1 MEDNVRRIQDGFNH
15 INKKIG
21 ASDIYRKFK
30 MQFDALFNP
39 KEIAKNKQEFEK
51 IYVHD
56 DDFEKEIEDFR
67 NSVGSMAAF
76 CVGYTGI
83 GKTTSLRYCFELG
96 IKNVTVYNE
105 NKKELVFP
113 SFFDGHNNLETDF
126 SDVLAK
132 KIGSVCS
139 YLERENSDLKRY
151 MKSKEGLSELVEFI
165 QVTKPEIVEVD
176 PLELVNM
183 SEIEEVHYKLKYA
196 YDNYKYSY
204 NAIRLKF
211 MIAKKYDKYERLI
224 IILDDVESLPHEE
237 QQNLIRLYLSFF
249 DCMANTEFPQNS
261 EYNINLLISLRP
273 HTYRLFNNNRSIEA
287 YPIVGNPITK
297 NKPVDLKDL
306 FKKRFEYY
314 TETNPRVIG
323 NIDSWNECYEHL
335 KELNELFQGQYKS
348 MIINLCFM
356 NIREALSYYAR
367 IFANRLWV
375 QKNKEVYAEFTVNV
389 PDYTFDSITI
399 IRALACN
406 ESKVYYSDANN
417 LLPCL
422 FLNEPDKDYTVYCLL
437 LLSLFNKRKAKYEY
451 YGESSKKKKK
461 LVNELEDVFSS
472 EIVEIFEECILHLFT
487 LKILRKSI
495 RDKDDYKAL
504 DRKES
509 LKDDSLIYLS
519 SKGEEMWKMFAQDS
533 VLLEMF
539 REAVYRDCNKMD
551 FNMQCSFHLIE
562 TGQQK
567 EIFID
572 LLKYIE
578 YLSYMED
585 DLRNSITG
593 ESKKKKYT
601 EMFGRE
607 MVVLHLLEGV
617 KCSLRYSGKGEEQD
631 IKDYLFNLQQQLNG

>member
-1 MEDNVRRIQDGFNH
+1 MKENVLRINDGFKH
-15 INKKIG
+15 INKIG

-39 KEIAKNKQEFEK
+39 KEIAKSKEEFEK

-56 DDFEKEIEDFR
+56 KDFEDEIEEFR
-67 NSVGSMAAF
+67 KSVGSMAAF

-83 GKTTSLRYCFELG
+83 GKTTSLRYCFDLG

-105 NKKELVFP
+105 KRKELVFP

-126 SDVLAK
+126 SDALAK

-139 YLERENSDLKRY
+139 YLERQNPDLKKH
-151 MKSKEGLSELVEFI
+151 MKSKTGLSELVAFI
-165 QVTKPEIVEVD
+165 EETKPEIVEVD
-176 PLELVNM
+176 PLKLVKM
-183 SEIEEVHYKLKYA
+183 SEIEEVHYKLNFA
-196 YDNYKYSY
+196 YNNYKYSY
-204 NAIRLKF
+204 NAIRLKY

-224 IILDDVESLPHEE
+224 IILDDVESLPFEE

-249 DCMANTEFPQNS
+249 DCMANTEFPENS

-273 HTYRLFNNNRSIEA
+273 HTYRLFNSNRSIEA

-297 NKPVDLKDL
+297 DKPADLTEL
-306 FKKRFEYY
+306 FEKRFDYY

-323 NIDSWNECYEHL
+323 NIESWNECYDHL
-335 KELNELFQGQYKS
+335 KELNQLFQGQYKS

-356 NIREALSYYAR
+356 NIREALACYAR

-375 QKNKEVYAEFTVNV
+375 QKNKEVYAEFTINV
-389 PDYTFDSITI
+389 PDYTFNSITI

-406 ESKVYYSDANN
+406 ESKVYFNDANN

-422 FLNEPDKDYTVYCLL
+422 FLNDRQRDYTIYCLL
-437 LLSLFNKRKAKYEY
+437 LLSLFYNRKARNEY
-451 YGESSKKKKK
+451 YGENSQKKEK
-461 LVNELEDVFSS
+461 LIIELEDIFSS
-472 EIVEIFEECILHLFT
+472 EIVQKFEECILHLFT
-487 LKILRKSI
+487 IKLLRKSI

-504 DRKES
+504 DRKDS

-519 SKGEEMWKMFAQDS
+519 SKGEEMWDMFAHDS

-539 REAVYRDCNKMD
+539 REAVYRNCEKVD
-551 FNMQCSFHLIE
+551 FNMQCSFELIE

-578 YLSYMED
+578 YLSYLED
-585 DLRNSITG
+585 DLRNSVTD
-593 ESKKKKYT
+593 EVKKRRYMD
-601 EMFGRE
+601 MFGNE

-617 KCSLRYSGKGEEQD
+617 KCSLKYSGKGEEQD
-631 IKDYLFNLQQQLNG
+631 IKDYLFKLEEQLEV